1 MSSGLR
7 VAVLGPGGVG
17 GLLAALLA
25 RDGADVVVL
34 AGDATVREISQHGI
48 RVESARFGS
57 FAASVRAATRLAD
70 AVEVCFVTV
79 KATQLPEALAKVP
92 AGVLGD
98 GLVVPLLNGFDHVDL
113 LRSVYPAQN
122 VAPATIRIETIR
134 VGPGA
139 IRQTSPFA
147 IVEIAAGNENR
158 ERVEHV
164 AGALRATGLD
174 VRVRDDEL
182 SMLWDKFG
190 MLGPLA
196 LLTTHE
202 QGNLGAIRT
211 RRREDVEAVIAEVA
225 AVAAAEGVTLDVQG
239 AMRMVDSA
247 PPEMGSSM
255 QRDQE
260 AGLPLELDALGGA
273 LLRKARKSG
282 VPVPVT
288 SRLVGE
294 IASRAGRAG
303 AGRAGSGGG

>member
-25 RDGADVVVL
+25 RAGEDVVVL
-34 AGDATVREISQHGI
+34 AGDATVREISKHGI

-57 FAASVRAATRLAD
+57 FSTSVRAATRLEGAAD
-70 AVEVCFVTV
+70 VCFVTV
-79 KATQLPEALAKVP
+79 KATQLQEALARVP

-98 GLVVPLLNGFDHVDL
+98 GLVIPMLNGFDHVER
-113 LRSVYPAQN
+113 LRAVYPTHN

-134 VGPGA
+134 VGPGV

-147 IVEIAAGNENR
+147 LVEIAAGDENR
-158 ERVEHV
+158 ERVERV

-202 QGNLGAIRT
+202 QGNLGAVRT
-211 RRREDVEAVIAEVA
+211 RRRDDVSAVIAEVA
-225 AVAAAEGVTLDVQG
+225 AVAAAEGVTLDLEGV
-239 AMRMVDSA
+239 MRMVDSA
-247 PPEMGSSM
+247 PPEMSSSM
-255 QRDQE
+255 QRDQA

-273 LLRKARKSG
+273 LLRKARRSG

-288 SRLVGE
+288 SRLVAE
-294 IASRAGRAG
+294 IASREGRARS
-303 AGRAGSGGG
+303 ADV